1 MFPLER
7 GCTAMSGILTPVLP
21 YFMIVSLL
29 LTSAI
34 PTMERVH
41 GSIARQYARLALAI
55 VGVSEPSAYRL
66 HENTGNLLK
75 EVLPTYRNPHTLA
88 LFDESQEVPTVEKWR
103 KLESHL
109 GKIERLGNRLAEELE
124 GRG

>member
-1 MFPLER
+1 
-7 GCTAMSGILTPVLP
+7 MSGILGPVLP

-34 PTMERVH
+34 PTMEAVH
-41 GSIARQYARLALAI
+41 GSITRQYARLALAI
-55 VGVSEPSAYRL
+55 VGVSDPSAFRF
-66 HENTGNLLK
+66 HEDTGTLLR
-75 EVLPTYRNPHTLA
+75 EVLVARRNSPTLVE
-88 LFDESQEVPTVEKWR
+88 FDESQEVPTAEEWR

-109 GKIERLGNRLAEELE
+109 GKIERLGNRLARQLE

>member
-1 MFPLER
+1 M
-7 GCTAMSGILTPVLP
+7 P

-34 PTMERVH
+34 PTMEAVH

-55 VGVSEPSAYRL
+55 VGVSDPSAFRF
-66 HENTGNLLK
+66 HKDTGTLLR
-75 EVLPTYRNPHTLA
+75 EILPTYRRPHTLIV
-88 LFDESQEVPTVEKWR
+88 FDEGQEVPTAEEWR
-103 KLESHL
+103 KLETHL
-109 GKIERLGNRLAEELE
+109 GKIERLGNQLAKELE

>member
-1 MFPLER
+1 MTGVL
-7 GCTAMSGILTPVLP
+7 GPVVP

-34 PTMERVH
+34 PTVEKVH

-55 VGVSEPSAYRL
+55 VGVSDPSAYRF
-66 HENTGNLLK
+66 HEDTGTLLR
-75 EVLPTYRNPHTLA
+75 EVLVTYRNSPTLVV
-88 LFDESQEVPTVEKWR
+88 FDEGQEVPTVEEWR

-109 GKIERLGNRLAEELE
+109 GKIERLGNRLAKELE